1 VSSVALDSSA
11 LIALL
16 NAEPG
21 GDLVRSVL
29 AEAAVSTVNL
39 AEVTTKLVDWRI
51 DLEDLSAVVRE
62 GKVEIVPFTETQA
75 RLCGE
80 LRRATKSRGLSLG
93 DRACL
98 ALAQQRGLT
107 AVTADAAWVGATSVP
122 LLLIRPQKL

>member
-1 VSSVALDSSA
+1 MSSVALDSSA

-16 NAEPG
+16 NAERG
-21 GDLVRSVL
+21 GDLVKSML

-51 DLEDLSAVVRE
+51 DLDDLSTIVRE
-62 GKVEIVPFTETQA
+62 GKVEIVPFTEAQA

-80 LRRATKSRGLSLG
+80 LRRTTRSRGLSLG

-98 ALAQQRGLT
+98 ALAQERGLT
-107 AVTADAAWVGATSVP
+107 AVTADGAWVGATSVP
-122 LLLIRPQKL
+122 VLLIRPQKP

>member
-16 NAEPG
+16 NAERG
-21 GDLVRSVL
+21 GDLVKSML

-51 DLEDLSAVVRE
+51 DLDDLSTIVRE
-62 GKVEIVPFTETQA
+62 GKVEIVPFTEAQA

-80 LRRATKSRGLSLG
+80 LRRTTRSRGLSLG

-98 ALAQQRGLT
+98 ALAQERGLT
-107 AVTADAAWVGATSVP
+107 AVTADGAWVGATSVP
-122 LLLIRPQKL
+122 VLLIRPQMP